1 MGRASSMTTR
11 STLAKKCA
19 LSFTM
24 GPPRVNPYCWKVVSG
39 LASPFCLVKKPF
51 SVSAASCTKAKAL
64 PWKALVPC
72 FVIASTTAPV
82 VRANSASNWLVRTRN
97 SWIASRGG
105 RTWLPARCPATS
117 SLLLAPSRR

>member
-39 LASPFCLVKKPF
+39 LASPFCRVKKSF
-51 SVSAASCTKAKAL
+51 WVSAASCTPRDPTA
-64 PWKALVPC
+64 VPTC
-72 FVIASTTAPV
+72 GFAA
-82 VRANSASNWLVRTRN
+82 
-97 SWIASRGG
+97 G
-105 RTWLPARCPATS
+105 
-117 SLLLAPSRR
+117 